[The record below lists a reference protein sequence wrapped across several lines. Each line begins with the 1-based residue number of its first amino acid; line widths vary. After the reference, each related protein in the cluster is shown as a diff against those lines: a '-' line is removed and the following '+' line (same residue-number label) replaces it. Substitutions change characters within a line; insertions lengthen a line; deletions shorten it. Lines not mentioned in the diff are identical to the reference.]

1 MPDLQLRPAYDC
13 RKVRPPSTAGVECEC
28 ETGVHLFG
36 GVRTGRRRGADTFRR
51 PVVEL
56 FTSEGCSDCPPADAV
71 LAKLSNAIP
80 GVDVIPLEEHVD
92 YWDRQGWRDPFSSAS
107 FTLRQVDYT
116 RALRVDSPYTPQ
128 MIVNGRDEFVGSSY
142 GTATNAIAKA
152 ARGAPRQVRIAIAV
166 DRVSGNV
173 VPVHIS
179 AQVPEG
185 LVLKAADVFVAVT
198 ENGLSSHVT
207 AGENRGKDLRHS
219 AVVRSLTRIGT
230 LDGKSSTWSG
240 AGDIAIDRQWNPRT
254 TRIVAFV
261 QDHGAGVIH
270 GAATAAVN

>member
-1 MPDLQLRPAYDC
+1 VKLAFICSAVFALGVVAAQTRPADPLH
-13 RKVRPPSTAGVECEC
+13 VPV
-28 ETGVHLFG
+28 
-36 GVRTGRRRGADTFRR
+36 
-51 PVVEL
+51 VVEL

-207 AGENRGKDLRHS
+207 AGEKRGKDLRHS

-240 AGDIAIDRQWNPRT
+240 AGDITIDRQWNPRT